1 MLFRRFRKKKDEIRT
16 RKLTIEDAA
25 GKARITAEVDHEDN
39 ASVCFYDDAG
49 RDKLV
54 LSLSTD
60 GTPRVGLRYADNH
73 GLILI
78 EANESQKTPSIVI
91 TGPAGN
97 AQIVLGVAGDTT
109 PIMVSMD
116 AAGNIIS
123 PLYGPRIPTVP
134 QAAGA
139 SDGIVEDEWSCDW
152 DGFLRDLD

>member
-39 ASVCFYDDAG
+39 ACVCFYDEAG

-109 PIMVSMD
+109 PII
-116 AAGNIIS
+116 GQ
-123 PLYGPRIPTVP
+123 YGCRRQYHQSALWPTDTY
-134 QAAGA
+134 GSA
-139 SDGIVEDEWSCDW
+139 SGWCV
-152 DGFLRDLD
+152 